1 MRRGLMPHL
10 LYVFLQLFLT
20 LGELGGNES
29 VGEITKLL
37 REHTFHPRFGRRHAD
52 RALESEHPVP
62 VAVRRSDGYSIHIEP
77 HPKKRTA
84 MPAVVLYVASL
95 FAIIVFLVSF
105 TCSVPIGLWI
115 AA

>member
-1 MRRGLMPHL
+1 
-10 LYVFLQLFLT
+10 
-20 LGELGGNES
+20 
-29 VGEITKLL
+29 
-37 REHTFHPRFGRRHAD
+37 
-52 RALESEHPVP
+52 
-62 VAVRRSDGYSIHIEP
+62 
-77 HPKKRTA
+77 